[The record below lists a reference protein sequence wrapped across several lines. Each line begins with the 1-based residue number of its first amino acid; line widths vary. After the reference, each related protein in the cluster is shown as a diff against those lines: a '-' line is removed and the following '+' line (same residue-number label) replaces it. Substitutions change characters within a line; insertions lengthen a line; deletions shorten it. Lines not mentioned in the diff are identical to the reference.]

1 MFAQWWNHPVI
12 RPLGAGLLYA
22 ALYIL
27 ATQLSWRLARRLG
40 RAPHT
45 GLVDLMLWDGWSTI
59 SQTWVVTFTL
69 AYLWAM
75 LLSGVAATNDVG
87 LGAIDWPAV
96 WPWALGLTAG
106 AAVWLSLLWGNQRRQ
121 TKAPGRSGAQA
132 SRDSLIWA
140 LARLARHEAELGIW
154 RAALAP
160 ALGLYWGVWFA
171 VFAKWLMSR
180 TNLALNAQLGDAEQ
194 RSRIALDWA
203 LDWVSAM
210 LFTFTGSLWL
220 ALGARLICHTVA
232 ALASGLTARRCAA
245 RQGAVALVDD
255 QSQHDQHSEHG
266 GGQHANML

>member
-1 MFAQWWNHPVI
+1 LAQ
-12 RPLGAGLLYA
+12 
-22 ALYIL
+22 
-27 ATQLSWRLARRLG
+27 RLG
-40 RAPHT
+40 RAPRT
-45 GLVDLMLWDGWSTI
+45 GLVDLMLWGGWSTL
-59 SQTWVVTFTL
+59 SWACAVTFAL

-171 VFAKWLMSR
+171 VLAKWLLSR
-180 TNLALNAQLGDAEQ
+180 ATPTLNAQLGDAEQ

-203 LDWVSAM
+203 LDWASAM
-210 LFTFTGSLWL
+210 LFTFTGSLCL
-220 ALGARLICHTVA
+220 TFGARVICHATTV
-232 ALASGLTARRCAA
+232 LVSGLAARR
-245 RQGAVALVDD
+245 RVAKAGRRRF
-255 QSQHDQHSEHG
+255 SG
-266 GGQHANML
+266 